1 MALEARFHGCMG
13 TAVGLQGGL
22 SNQPGQTRFLLPGRA
37 REDGANQTIPP
48 RSDPWAWPQ
57 HGRIVVTARAAMAD
71 VKMTGGDLLQGV
83 EEKMDEV
90 IGGQSFAQITR
101 QESRLTR

>member
-1 MALEARFHGCMG
+1 
-13 TAVGLQGGL
+13 
-22 SNQPGQTRFLLPGRA
+22 
-37 REDGANQTIPP
+37 
-48 RSDPWAWPQ
+48 
-57 HGRIVVTARAAMAD
+57 VVTARAAMAD